1 MSAKG
6 NHSLAETAAAYGSA
20 QRTSSVKVSITLPA
34 DLVEEVRIAASQTG
48 TGVSGVIAA
57 ALRHSLA
64 VAQQARID
72 EALALDAADNAEYGR
87 VGEALAAETWAELKW

>member
-1 MSAKG
+1 MSTQPS
-6 NHSLAETAAAYGSA
+6 HSLAETATAYGSE
-20 QRTSSVKVSITLPA
+20 QRTSSVKLSITLPA
-34 DLVEEVRIAASQTG
+34 DLVEEVRTAAAESG